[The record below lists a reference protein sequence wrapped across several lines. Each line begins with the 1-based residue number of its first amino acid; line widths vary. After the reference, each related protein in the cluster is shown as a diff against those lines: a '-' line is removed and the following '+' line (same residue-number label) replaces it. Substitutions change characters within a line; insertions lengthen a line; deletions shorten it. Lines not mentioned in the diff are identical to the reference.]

1 MDNWQRDWNLMFET
15 VARDI
20 ERFFGDVAQGVDDA
34 ADSVLDFSE
43 TLITKLDETVGPTL
57 DELDQE
63 MEGWMQP
70 FFELLETL
78 ELSLMDTTSPISQTV
93 DPMMNEHKAC
103 VGCRHYHGQSYNGV
117 MFVCG
122 MHPYGWD
129 DENCPDWESTWGDE
143 QPRDRL

>member
-1 MDNWQRDWNLMFET
+1 MFDN

-20 ERFFGDVAQGVDDA
+20 ERFFGEVAQGVDEA
-34 ADSVLDFSE
+34 ADSFFDFSE
-43 TLITKLDETVGPTL
+43 TLVTKLDEAIGPQF

-63 MEGWMQP
+63 VEGWMEP

-78 ELSLMDTTSPISQTV
+78 ELSLMETTSPVSQTV
-93 DPMMNEHKAC
+93 EPMMNEHKAC
-103 VGCRHYHGQSYNGV
+103 VGCRHYHGQAYNGV

-129 DENCPDWESTWGDE
+129 DENCPDWESTWKD
-143 QPRDRL
+143 PSSCDR